1 MRILTITAT
10 CLLLAL
16 GATSAMAQPA
26 NSGLGTDG
34 TFVGA
39 TKASAGCPAV
49 KLHIVRAGSALSGVV
64 FYADGS
70 GISSVK
76 GTTDGKT
83 LHWTETS
90 VSGHGPTGEVTG
102 KISSE
107 GGLSLNKTGTTCS
120 LTATLPMYNDV
131 TARGG

>member
-1 MRILTITAT
+1 MRILSISTA

-16 GATSAMAQPA
+16 GATNAMAQPA
-26 NSGLGTDG
+26 SSVLGTDG

-39 TKASAGCPAV
+39 TKGSVGCPAV
-49 KLHIVRAGSALSGVV
+49 KLHILRAGGALSGVV

-83 LHWTETS
+83 LKWMQTS

-107 GGLSLNKTGTTCS
+107 GTLTLNKTGTSCD

>member
-1 MRILTITAT
+1 MRIVTLSAA
-10 CLLLAL
+10 CFLLAF
-16 GATSAMAQPA
+16 GATHAMAQPA
-26 NSGLGTDG
+26 TSNMGTDG

-39 TKASAGCPAV
+39 TKGSVGCPAV
-49 KLHIVRAGSALSGVV
+49 KLHILRAGSVLSGVV

-70 GISSVK
+70 GISSVT

-83 LHWTETS
+83 LKWTQTS

-102 KISSE
+102 NISSV
-107 GGLSLNKTGTTCS
+107 GTLTLNKTGTSCD
-120 LTATLPMYNDV
+120 LTAILPMYNDV